1 MRQSMQVVGE
11 REGEDPKFLSRLL
24 AEHGACPCMDPMT
37 PEMMT

>member
-1 MRQSMQVVGE
+1 MQVVGE